1 MIRWAILGL
10 IRDRTRS
17 LFPFL
22 VVTVGVSLT
31 VALYGFMDG
40 IGMSIL
46 DMTSKLDTGHIRVVN
61 KPYYE
66 EEHLIPIDRSLAGQ
80 RETLD
85 WLKKNG
91 DSRITWSP
99 RIRWMA
105 LMDVPDEN
113 GETKSQTPVSG
124 YALDMLN
131 PDSPELE
138 RLELEKSVVEG
149 RLPTDSKELIVGY
162 RLAENLDVGIG
173 ETVTLL
179 GQSFDG
185 GMAMDNYTVVG
196 FVKFGIAAMD
206 QKMALMDITGAQ
218 HTFYMEDM
226 VTDWL
231 GYLPASVSYQEYP
244 LIQQGLQEKLPE
256 WKMSPPASWASDDEP
271 IVLSILDQRNLRPLV
286 EKFELISG
294 VNVMIFAFL
303 MTLVL
308 WNAGLINGV
317 HRHGEMGLRLALGET
332 HRDLVFRL
340 AVEALV
346 IGVAGSIAGC
356 MVGGAFLYY
365 LQEVGVDM
373 GDAMAKSG
381 MMLSDVARGR
391 VSIEG
396 LLWGGIPG
404 IIASVFGTFIASL
417 SVFKRSEA
425 SLFRELEV
433 G

>member
-1 MIRWAILGL
+1 MIRWALLGL

-17 LFPFL
+17 LFPFM
-22 VVTVGVSLT
+22 VVTVGVALT
-31 VALYGFMDG
+31 VALFGFMDG
-40 IGMSIL
+40 IGSGIL
-46 DMTSKLDTGHIRVVN
+46 DLTSKLDTGHLRFVN

-66 EEHLIPIDRSLAGQ
+66 EEHLIPIDRALAGQ
-80 RETLD
+80 KKTHA

-91 DSRITWSP
+91 DPRITWSP

-113 GETKSQTPVSG
+113 GETKSQTPVTG
-124 YALDMLN
+124 IALDLLN
-131 PDSPELE
+131 PQSPELE
-138 RLELEKSVVEG
+138 RLDLANSIIAG
-149 RLPTDSKELIVGY
+149 RRPNAPKELLIGY
-162 RLAENLDVGIG
+162 LLAENLEVNLND
-173 ETVTLL
+173 TVTLL

-185 GMAMDNYTVVG
+185 GMAMDNYKVVG
-196 FVKFGIAAMD
+196 FVKFGIVAMD

-218 HTFYMEDM
+218 HTFYMDDM

-231 GYLPASVSYQEYP
+231 GYLPTSVSYKEYP
-244 LIQQGLQEKLPE
+244 ELQQTIAEHLPE
-256 WKMSPPASWASDDEP
+256 WMQAPPSSWASDDEP
-271 IVLSILDQRNLRPLV
+271 IVLTILDQRNLRPMV
-286 EKFELISG
+286 EKFELIRK

-317 HRHGEMGLRLALGET
+317 HRYGEMGLRLALGET
-332 HRDLVFRL
+332 HWELVRRL
-340 AVEALV
+340 AVEAFV
-346 IGVAGSIAGC
+346 VGVAGSIAGC
-356 MVGGAFLYY
+356 LVGGGFVYY

-381 MMLSDVARGR
+381 MMLSDVVRGR
-391 VSIEG
+391 LSIDG
-396 LLWGGIPG
+396 LLWGGLPG
-404 IIASVFGTFIASL
+404 ITASVLGNFIASL